1 MIKLKKLIKFK
12 KNQKRRLNQI
22 IMQSQNRLNI
32 KPNNKRQIKPRIRPK
47 DQKQLME
54 GKEKV

>member
-1 MIKLKKLIKFK
+1 MIKSK
-12 KNQKRRLNQI
+12 KNQKKKLNQI

-32 KPNNKRQIKPRIRPK
+32 KPNNKRLIRLRIKLKHLR
-47 DQKQLME
+47 QLME